1 MTPIVSWIMGVAGSF
16 VILVLSI
23 VINRWFKITDNI
35 SKRLAELERDALNI
49 KKDIE
54 VIKIDLHHDIKSLN
68 KEIQQLSSSI
78 TLLNT
83 RLERHN
89 I

>member
-1 MTPIVSWIMGVAGSF
+1 MTPIVSWIMGIAGSI
-16 VILVLSI
+16 VVLVFSV

-35 SKRLAELERDALNI
+35 SRRITELERETHTI

-54 VIKIDLHHDIKSLN
+54 IIKIDLHHDIKDLN
-68 KEIQQLSSSI
+68 KEIQHLSNSI

-83 RLERHN
+83 RLEKAD